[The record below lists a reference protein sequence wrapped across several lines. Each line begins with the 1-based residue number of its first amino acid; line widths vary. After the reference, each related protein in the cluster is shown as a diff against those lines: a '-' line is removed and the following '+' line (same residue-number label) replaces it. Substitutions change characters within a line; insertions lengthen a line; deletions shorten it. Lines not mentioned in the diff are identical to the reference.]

1 MRTVGKSLVEIGFA
15 VKEERPIFV
24 KIGMDFEAM
33 SISQAQA
40 TDIEWTPV
48 LDLLTEYKA
57 IVGGWKQILGN
68 FLSNFVSEG
77 SF

>member
-48 LDLLTEYKA
+48 IDLLTEYKA
-57 IVGGWKQILGN
+57 IVAGWKQILGD
-68 FLSNFVSEG
+68 
-77 SF
+77 